1 MNTNPLV
8 VNLFNS
14 SHRKHNVLLM
24 TSILTVSL
32 LTGCG
37 GGGGTSTQAQEAT
50 QSTTQVAANTSTA
63 TETSAQTAANQTAAA
78 AQAAAAQAAAAQAAA
93 TLAANLAKA
102 QESLSTV
109 IAKVVSEAQAAK
121 EANGAITN
129 LAQQAGE
136 AAAPYPAIA
145 QSQPMTNIK
154 GYVTQAAKEVINAT
168 AQQTIA
174 EQEKAKVQNSQD
186 LATIEQAIK
195 NAEAAAAK
203 AKTAHDA
210 TETILQNTY
219 TAVYQIKAAIDLES
233 SMATIPEIPANAERV
248 AGRYVKLDNTGKPL
262 AATATNYSCVKDI
275 QTNLVWEIKTND
287 GGLRDKDWRYRHFHN
302 YSGYWGT
309 VSGYDGS
316 TLCAV
321 LGSCD
326 AYSYMETINSQGICG
341 RKGTWRLPVNGELG
355 SIAQINTGGTP
366 PHINLSVFSDTAQ
379 IARKSAYCSMNTN
392 TGVDAEHNY
401 QGVDFTMPLIDG
413 VQTRPNLENS
423 ILVALRLHGEV
434 QDGLS
439 IYPTAN
445 WVCYTRLVSDK

>member
-14 SHRKHNVLLM
+14 THRKHSVLLM

-50 QSTTQVAANTSTA
+50 QSTTQVAANASTT

-78 AQAAAAQAAAAQAAA
+78 EQVAAAQAAAAQ
-93 TLAANLAKA
+93 AANLAKA
-102 QESLSTV
+102 QESLSEVVTK
-109 IAKVVSEAQAAK
+109 AVSEAQAAK
-121 EANGAITN
+121 EANVAITN
-129 LAQQAGE
+129 LAQQAE
-136 AAAPYPAIA
+136 TAAASYPAIA

-154 GYVTQAAKEVINAT
+154 SYVTQAAKEVTNAT
-168 AQQTIA
+168 TQQTIA

-186 LATIEQAIK
+186 LAAIEQATT
-195 NAEAAAAK
+195 NAEAAATK
-203 AKTAHDA
+203 AKTARLA
-210 TETILQNTY
+210 TETVLNNTWA
-219 TAVYQIKAAIDLES
+219 AVYQIKAAIDLES
-233 SMATIPEIPANAERV
+233 SMATIPVIPANAEKV

-262 AATATNYSCVKDI
+262 AATATNYSCVKDT